1 MTEIDKILDRTFF
14 LLIYRLPGRFRPL
27 RERETIAL
35 HLEEALERTSLDRSY
50 LVEAYMKVEG
60 GFFPLLL
67 EGKAIESGVK
77 S

>member
-1 MTEIDKILDRTFF
+1 MTEIVKILGRTFF
-14 LLIYRLPGRFRPL
+14 LLIYRLPAPCRQL

-60 GFFPLLL
+60 GWLPLLL
-67 EGKAIESGVK
+67 AGNSIEVGVK